1 MEKLFF
7 TIAESR
13 MVMST
18 HKLQIYL
25 LAPFRLFIPRFNV
38 RKDEGDGF
46 IRWPSPLPIF
56 DTTYILV
63 RKCYS
68 AIYDSILQISNM
80 KTRVVVMGVPGIG
93 KSSFALYFAWRYW
106 KENPVK
112 GFLLERSADEI
123 WVFDPRDRFR
133 VSKK

>member
-1 MEKLFF
+1 LNGEIIFHYRRKQDGDVN
-7 TIAESR
+7 TQIANLS
-13 MVMST
+13 
-18 HKLQIYL
+18 IG
-25 LAPFRLFIPRFNV
+25 PFSSFYHDLT
-38 RKDEGDGF
+38 
-46 IRWPSPLPIF
+46 SPLPIF

-63 RKCYS
+63 RKCYG

-133 VSKK
+133 VSKR